1 MNPIGGRTHARSP
14 LASFV
19 RERRRA
25 SSLSQTELALLA
37 GVGRRFVS
45 ELEGG
50 KPTLHVGKVNAVL
63 AVFGKR
69 LGVVDAPRPLDLDEA
84 EGREPS
90 EGTKRG

>member
-1 MNPIGGRTHARSP
+1 MNPIGSEKSALGD

-25 SSLSQTELALLA
+25 SRLNQTELALLA
-37 GVGRRFVS
+37 RVGRRFVS

-50 KPTLHVGKVNAVL
+50 KPTLHIDKVNAVL

-69 LGVVDAPRPLDLDEA
+69 LGLVDAPRPLDLDATEEPEA
-84 EGREPS
+84 W